1 MFRNPNTHHKGLMVG
16 LFIGLIVTLLLMA
29 ALRKCSIDQLP
40 PYPDTIAGGDTINVA
55 IELSPIGVTSAGDS
69 LSGYY
74 YNLLRNLSAAHPDG
88 PALKFHPYTSLQQAL
103 RGLSEG
109 KYQVVVGDIPV
120 TSELKQGYRFI
131 PTGLVDKQV
140 LVQKRDSAGEVTVK
154 TPLDLAGKNVVVP
167 ADSPFIARLR
177 NLSREIGDSIHITA
191 DDRYSAEVLILKVE
205 TGEIDRVVAGSYL
218 ANSIAARYPDLDT
231 SVIVSFNQFR
241 GWAVA
246 NEDTTTY
253 RILKDWLK

>member
-1 MFRNPNTHHKGLMVG
+1 MVG
-16 LFIGLIVTLLLMA
+16 LFIGLIATLLLMA
-29 ALRKCSIDQLP
+29 ALRKCSIEQLP
-40 PYPDTIAGGDTINVA
+40 PYPDRIAGGDTINVA

-74 YNLLRNLSAAHPDG
+74 YNLLKQLSAANPES

-103 RGLSEG
+103 HGLTEG

-131 PTGLVDKQV
+131 PTGMVDKQV
-140 LVQKRDSAGEVTVK
+140 LVQRRDSIGAVEVKST
-154 TPLDLAGKNVVVP
+154 LDLAGKSVVVP

-177 NLSREIGDSIHITA
+177 NLSREIGDSINVIP
-191 DDRYSAEVLILKVE
+191 DDTYSAEILILKVH

-246 NEDTTTY
+246 KEDTITY
-253 RILKDWLK
+253 RVLSDWLKP